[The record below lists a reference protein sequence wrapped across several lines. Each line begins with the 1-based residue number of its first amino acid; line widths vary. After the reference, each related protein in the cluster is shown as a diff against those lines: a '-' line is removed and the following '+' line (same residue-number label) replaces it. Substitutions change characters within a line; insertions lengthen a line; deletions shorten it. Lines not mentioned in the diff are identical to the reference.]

1 MSASAIAADYVDLK
15 FIKGRKCAQIVLEI
29 PIEAANAFVLS
40 FGTPS
45 PASGIPVALARMQT
59 TKEVVAPTRQPR
71 KMQEIPFAQQA
82 ALLCDR
88 PAFARFVQER
98 YKESSPVEFLRFFCG
113 VNSRAD
119 IKPDT
124 EAAAKFLD
132 LSNEFETWMVSP

>member
-1 MSASAIAADYVDLK
+1 MAAAAIQGDYTDLR
-15 FIKGRKCAQIVLEI
+15 FIKSRKVAVISVEI

-59 TKEVVAPTRQPR
+59 TKEVVTPTRQPR
-71 KMQEIPFAQQA
+71 RMQELPFAQQA

-98 YKESSPVEFLRFFCG
+98 YKESNAVEFLRFFCG
-113 VNSRAD
+113 VNSRSD

-124 EAAAKFLD
+124 EAAARFLD